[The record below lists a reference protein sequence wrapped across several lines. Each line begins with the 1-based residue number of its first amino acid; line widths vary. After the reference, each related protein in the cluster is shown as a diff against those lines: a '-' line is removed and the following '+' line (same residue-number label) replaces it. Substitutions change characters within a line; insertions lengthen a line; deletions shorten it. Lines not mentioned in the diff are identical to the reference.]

1 MKKGNASAESRLP
14 FRRRLIQ
21 VYAALL
27 YNAHLRG
34 FIEGEIYT
42 GSGKMLCV
50 PGLNC
55 YSCPGAVGACPLG
68 ALQNALAATGNRAPF
83 YIVGILLC
91 FGVILG
97 RNICGWLCPAGLV
110 QELLHKIPSPKIR
123 KSKATR
129 LLSFLK
135 YGILAVFAVIIPLWN
150 GLQNVPLP
158 AFCKYICPAGTLGGA
173 AALLAHPANADKFSM
188 LGVLFT
194 GKWVIL
200 SVLLLLSVFVYRVF
214 CRFLCPLGA
223 IYGLFNRFCLVG
235 VRVCEDRCV
244 RCGQCVR
251 QCPMDIR
258 QLGDHECISCGQ
270 CIGQCP
276 KDAITLQAG
285 PYVLM
290 GKADETAEKRDSR
303 PVSRAARIAA
313 SAVMAAALIAVL
325 VLTNLPSKQPASEE
339 APSTAMEESGAPMGH
354 EPGQRLPDFT
364 LTTVDGG
371 TFHLAAERGKIVVLN
386 LWATWCGPCVNELPY
401 FEALAQ
407 AHREDVA
414 ILAIHSDMITD
425 DVAQYLAGYD
435 YSFPFAIDETGSV
448 IAALGGSVMLPQ
460 TIVINAGGIVTY
472 NQVGSVTAAKLE
484 TLVNEA
490 NAFGLPQ

>member
-97 RNICGWLCPAGLV
+97 RTICGWLCPAGLV

-188 LGVLFT
+188 LGALFT
-194 GKWVIL
+194 QKWVIL
-200 SVLLLLSVFVYRVF
+200 CLLALLCVFVYRAF

-223 IYGLFNRFCLVG
+223 IYGLFNRFCLAG
-235 VRVCEDRCV
+235 VRVREDQCV
-244 RCGQCVR
+244 RCGQCLDV
-251 QCPMDIR
+251 CPMDIR
-258 QLGDHECISCGQ
+258 RLGDHECIGCGR
-270 CIGQCP
+270 CVEACP
-276 KDAITLQAG
+276 KGAITLQAG
-285 PYVLM
+285 KYVLL
-290 GKADETAEKRDSR
+290 GETDSKGPSKAKAIGRGG
-303 PVSRAARIAA
+303 RIAA
-313 SAVMAAALIAVL
+313 SAVLAALLIAALI
-325 VLTNLPSKQPASEE
+325 LTNLPAKQTVPEETPAV
-339 APSTAMEESGAPMGH
+339 EESGVPVGH
-354 EPGQRLPDFT
+354 EVGQRLPYFT
-364 LTTVDGG
+364 LTTLDGG
-371 TFHLAAERGKIVVLN
+371 EFHLASYRGKIVVLN
-386 LWATWCGPCVNELPY
+386 LWATWCGPCVKELPY
-401 FEALAQ
+401 FDALAQ
-407 AHREDVA
+407 AHRDDVA
-414 ILAIHSDMITD
+414 ILAIHSDLVTD
-425 DVAQYLAGYD
+425 DVGQYLSAYD
-435 YSFPFAIDETGSV
+435 YSFPFAIDETGEV
-448 IAALGGSVMLPQ
+448 IASLGGSTMLPQ
-460 TIVINAGGIVTY
+460 TIVINEAGVVTY
-472 NQVGSVTAAKLE
+472 NLVGSVTAEKLE
-484 TLVNEA
+484 MLVNEA
-490 NAFGLPQ
+490 KNDEVWD